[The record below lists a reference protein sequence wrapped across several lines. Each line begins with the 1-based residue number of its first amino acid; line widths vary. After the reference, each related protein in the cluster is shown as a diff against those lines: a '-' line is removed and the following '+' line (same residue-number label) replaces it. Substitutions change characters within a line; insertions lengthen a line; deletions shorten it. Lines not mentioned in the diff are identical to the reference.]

1 MCVFIFLSEVLITQ
15 WTSVSQLRRFS
26 SCFQGVESVR
36 KEIGDLGHTG
46 PYRPPAR
53 LRKRSEFSSKGGEEK
68 VFEANEY
75 VVPRHLQ

>member
-1 MCVFIFLSEVLITQ
+1 M
-15 WTSVSQLRRFS
+15 
-26 SCFQGVESVR
+26 ESVK

-53 LRKRSEFSSKGGEEK
+53 LRKRSEFSSKGAEEK

-75 VVPRHLQ
+75 VVPRDFQKDREERRSLSFTDGLFYLQYEWIAHPFIV